1 MKPTQREPVKVTQ
14 WMKIKAK
21 ATFQWQLTVVF
32 LKRLFN
38 IREYAYAIFT
48 YEEACKHKSP
58 KRKEFVV
65 LARIS
70 RNAPT
75 EEVKKKLFTLKP
87 EPDSDCTLNVVG
99 LKIKPIKEIKVV

>member
-1 MKPTQREPVKVTQ
+1 MR
-14 WMKIKAK
+14 IKAK
-21 ATFQWQLTVVF
+21 ASFQWELTKEF

-38 IREYAYAIFT
+38 IREHAYAIFT
-48 YEEACKHKSP
+48 YEEACKHKTP

-70 RNAPT
+70 RNAPS

-87 EPDSDCTLNVVG
+87 EPDSDCTLNVIN